1 VLSAPTSP
9 ATKVNEET
17 LTYLN
22 QGQAYELKVKK
33 IGGSQHDTGKYF
45 KVGAAQ
51 YFKVGAALAII
62 VSINSVCGQV
72 VSLGV
77 IVINSV
83 KRCHIIR
90 FSVKRCRIVSDS
102 VKKVSSIVPQ

>member
-1 VLSAPTSP
+1 MLSAPTSP

-45 KVGAAQ
+45 KVGAA
-51 YFKVGAALAII
+51 LSII

-90 FSVKRCRIVSDS
+90 FSVKRCRIVSDI